1 MWYFIFAEVGITF
14 EQNGHPNFPV
24 PMCIGIETGP
34 RLNSVLEVVA
44 LANSSEFSSFWSSKP
59 CSFSLT
65 HKSTYVSK
73 QANQNGRKISVN

>member
-24 PMCIGIETGP
+24 PMCIGIGTGP
-34 RLNSVLEVVA
+34 WLNSVLEVAAV
-44 LANSSEFSSFWSSKP
+44 ANSSEFSSFCLSNP

-65 HKSTYVSK
+65 RK
-73 QANQNGRKISVN
+73 QQYK